1 MPSGEVDLARDLDQA
16 GGALDYPQQALVHGE
31 AAVKAS
37 VQPALKAGAQQAAAG
52 QTASSQGA
60 TP

>member
-1 MPSGEVDLARDLDQA
+1 VLVIVAFA
-16 GGALDYPQQALVHGE
+16 FYPQQALVHGE

-37 VQPALKAGAQQAAAG
+37 VQPALKAGAQQASAG